1 MTITLGNTT
10 LCAGQARNSTGSP
23 VGPRDIKDAETPGV
37 VLREYVGADRVAGDR
52 VRCDHGVVTFGVTR
66 TYGSVADATAYALTG
81 HRSEDTV
88 GALQYDDSVGALVK
102 DLRPDVWA
110 LGLGAAYDTVVGPL
124 KLNVHWSNIHK
135 WGAYISLG
143 FDF

>member
-23 VGPRDIKDAETPGV
+23 VGPRDIKNAETPGV

-52 VRCDHGVVTFGVTR
+52 VRCDHGTITFGVTR
-66 TYGSVADATAYALTG
+66 TYATVADATAYALAG

-88 GALQYDDSVGALVK
+88 GALKYDNNVIFK
-102 DLRPDVWA
+102 N
-110 LGLGAAYDTVVGPL
+110 AAVTARSISQIGCTVVVNYTIEG
-124 KLNVHWSNIHK
+124 
-135 WGAYISLG
+135 
-143 FDF
+143 

>member
-88 GALQYDDSVGALVK
+88 GALKYDDTTIFEN
-102 DLRPDVWA
+102 
-110 LGLGAAYDTVVGPL
+110 AAVTSRSIAQIGCTVVVNYTIEG
-124 KLNVHWSNIHK
+124 
-135 WGAYISLG
+135 
-143 FDF
+143 